1 MSASM
6 LGDILYVDLTQR
18 KISKRPYTKE
28 LASQYIGCRG
38 YNAALLWE
46 MVPKG
51 TDPLGP
57 DNVLIFGTG
66 PLTGTSAPSSGRI
79 SVTTKSPSTNLYL
92 KTNVGGAWGGEFRF
106 AGYSYVVFTGKADTP
121 GVSLYR

>member
-6 LGDILYVDLTQR
+6 LGDILFVDLTNR

-51 TDPLGP
+51 ADPLGP
-57 DNVLIFGTG
+57 ENVLIFGAG
-66 PLTGTSAPSSGRI
+66 PSDRHCGSKLGADLGDHQ
-79 SVTTKSPSTNLYL
+79 KSFNQPL
-92 KTNVGGAWGGEFRF
+92 
-106 AGYSYVVFTGKADTP
+106 P
-121 GVSLYR
+121 